1 MRLRVQTPL
10 RKTCI
15 IFTVFKLK
23 SEDKYEQGRSQ
34 KNLGRGLISGCF
46 TLISRL
52 FFLWVQGCF
61 PLTLGYF
68 PLILGVFPLILLGF
82 PLILGVF
89 SFDFGGGFLWLWC
102 VFHALLGIITGT
114 WVAEPG
120 TPLKASMNI
129 RPTSIDNS
137 RPLTNPELFPVF
149 IYVVPANW
157 RINYS
162 YRKTGGRTGDTGT
175 AILEITRRS
184 RCRPG

>member
-68 PLILGVFPLILLGF
+68 PLILGVFPLILPGFSFNFGGIFLWFWGWF
-82 PLILGVF
+82 PLILACF
-89 SFDFGGGFLWLWC
+89 SCTFRHYNGNVGSW
-102 VFHALLGIITGT
+102 
-114 WVAEPG
+114 